1 MTGKTT
7 ILYALKLGDRVETVP
22 TVGFN
27 IEEVTVNGIHLT
39 IWDCGGQEK
48 LRSTWRYYYKGTQA
62 VIFVVDCSD
71 RERISEAK
79 RELQRLVAEELLQ
92 DISLLVIANKQD
104 MPDALSGDELTEAL
118 RLETLREG
126 LNWYVQET
134 IATEKKG
141 VYEGVKW
148 LSGTLPSAGWCSI
161 L

>member
-1 MTGKTT
+1 M
-7 ILYALKLGDRVETVP
+7 KLGERVETVP

-27 IEEVTVNGIHLT
+27 IEEVTVNGIQLT

-79 RELQRLVAEELLQ
+79 KELQRLVAEELLQ
-92 DISLLVIANKQD
+92 DISLLVLANKQD
-104 MPDALSGDELTEAL
+104 MDQAMSGAELTEAL
-118 RLETLREG
+118 RLNTLREG
-126 LNWYVQET
+126 LNWHVQET
-134 IATEKKG
+134 VATEKKG
-141 VYEGVKW
+141 VYEGIKW
-148 LSGTLPSAGWCSI
+148 LSGTLPSMGWCTI

>member
-1 MTGKTT
+1 MGTSESKNDNGSGGHGRILMLGLDGAGKTT
-7 ILYALKLGDRVETVP
+7 ILYALKLGERVETVP

-79 RELQRLVAEELLQ
+79 RELQ
-92 DISLLVIANKQD
+92 
-104 MPDALSGDELTEAL
+104 
-118 RLETLREG
+118 
-126 LNWYVQET
+126 
-134 IATEKKG
+134 
-141 VYEGVKW
+141 
-148 LSGTLPSAGWCSI
+148 
-161 L
+161 